1 MKIYAVKSNT
11 QTAFKAEPTKKP
23 VDESTEKSAQK
34 PVYDKNP
41 IKKSGERSNTILAT
55 SIAGVIFGGRAL
67 AAIMDDGDGANF
79 VFEFCA
85 KIARKIRNRN
95 NPTTQMKPPTNVAEA
110 IQQLERVGLTKKKQS
125 FLGDLGGAI
134 AVMAGLV
141 GVLAIIYT
149 LYNTPKALY
158 DAKVNTVKKGKEMD
172 VYIKGNAVE
181 KELYNQ
187 MNDKAKDAT
196 PEEKEK
202 LNLQYAKLK
211 AAKNVVPDFVKLN
224 LPTK

>member
-1 MKIYAVKSNT
+1 MNNRKNMKIQAIKLNSP
-11 QTAFKAEPTKKP
+11 TAFKAEPDVKTAH
-23 VDESTEKSAQK
+23 AQK

-41 IKKSGERSNTILAT
+41 IKKNGERANTILAT
-55 SIAGVIFGGRAL
+55 AIAGVVFGGRAL

-85 KIARKIRNRN
+85 KIAKKIRNRN
-95 NPTTQMKPPTNVAEA
+95 TPKTTPPTNAAEF
-110 IQQLERVGLTKKKQS
+110 IQQLERAGLTKKRQS
-125 FLGDLGGAI
+125 FLGDMGGAL

-149 LYNTPKALY
+149 LYNTPKAMY

-187 MNDKAKDAT
+187 MNEKAKEASA
-196 PEEKEK
+196 EEKEK

-211 AAKNVVPDFVKLN
+211 AAKNVVPDFVKLS
-224 LPTK
+224 